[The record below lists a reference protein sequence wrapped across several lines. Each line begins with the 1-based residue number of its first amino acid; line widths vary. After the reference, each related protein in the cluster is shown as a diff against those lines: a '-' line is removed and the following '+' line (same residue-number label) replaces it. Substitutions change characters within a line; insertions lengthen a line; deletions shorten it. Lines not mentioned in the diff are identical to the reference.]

1 MSYKLLKVPP
11 LEGFH
16 PPPEVDKSADP
27 DSLYLPATGGQ
38 VGGGGGLQSSSN
50 TVSVIGTQANIFL
63 YPFFI
68 KKACSIVRKKSYYFA
83 ILTAGKN

>member
-27 DSLYLPATGGQ
+27 DSLYLPAYGGGE
-38 VGGGGGLQSSSN
+38 VVCGGGGLQSSSN
-50 TVSVIGTQANIFL
+50 TVSVIGTQSNLFFPVSEKIYAICKKNSIFPL
-63 YPFFI
+63 
-68 KKACSIVRKKSYYFA
+68 
-83 ILTAGKN
+83 

>member
-27 DSLYLPATGGQ
+27 DSLYLPANGGGE
-38 VGGGGGLQSSSN
+38 VVGGGGLQSSSN
-50 TVSVIGTQANIFL
+50 TVSVIGMQSNL
-63 YPFFI
+63 FFQYL
-68 KKACSIVRKKSYYFA
+68 KKYTPYAKKTSISP
-83 ILTAGKN
+83 L